1 VSGLGFSVEHEL
13 GQRLDVR
20 VGDVLI
26 ASYVY
31 EPDFPEV
38 ESRKPYLHPLRTL
51 DGALISAFRP
61 WDHPWHKGI
70 EMTSSVLSGQNF
82 WGGKT
87 YRDGEGYLWLDN
99 VGRMQHE
106 RFETVEASAD
116 EVIVRETLSWITAAG
131 ERWIDEERTLRF
143 HGADAKE
150 GVWILDFA
158 TELRNVRG
166 QVIEMGSATTLGRP
180 NAGYTGLFWR
190 GPRSWTGGEIF
201 AADGRGGE
209 EMMGEQSPWLAITG
223 RHDDIDGGG
232 TVLVF
237 AGVSSADVPIKWFV
251 RSQPFAAINP
261 SPSFDQE
268 VVISPDASLRLSH
281 RIVIANRMWTRNE
294 LDARAATYAL

>member
-1 VSGLGFSVEHEL
+1 VSDQGFSVTHEI
-13 GQRLDVR
+13 GQRVDVG
-20 VGDVLI
+20 VGDVQI

-31 EPDFPEV
+31 QPDFPEV

-87 YRDGEGYLWLDN
+87 YSHGEGYLWLDN

-106 RFETVEASAD
+106 RFESVATTAD
-116 EVIVRETLSWITAAG
+116 EVTLGETLSWITAAG
-131 ERWIDEERTLRF
+131 ERWIEEGRTLRF
-143 HGADAKE
+143 HGVDTKE
-150 GVWILDFA
+150 GVWILDFG

-166 QVIEMGSATTLGRP
+166 KDIVMGSPTTLGRP

-209 EMMGEQSPWLAITG
+209 DMMGEQSPWLAITG
-223 RHDDIDGGG
+223 RHDDIDGGA
-232 TVLVF
+232 TVLMF
-237 AGVSSADVPIKWFV
+237 AGASSADVPIKWFV

-268 VVISPDASLRLSH
+268 VVIAPDESLQLSH
-281 RIVIANRMWTRNE
+281 RIVIASRMWTRDE
-294 LDARAATYAL
+294 LDVRAAKYAL